1 MSEYSNTPNIEV
13 EVYRIHESMPRS
25 FIDTELQRIV
35 VKKGGK
41 IIGAFISAGRHSTL
55 NACSLNGNSFE
66 KVTGKTFNEWLEEMV
81 RPDEIE
87 ARLAKLTPEQ
97 VIEEYFTALDK
108 KNIEVAKVVSLKKP
122 CWKV

>member
-1 MSEYSNTPNIEV
+1 
-13 EVYRIHESMPRS
+13 
-25 FIDTELQRIV
+25 
-35 VKKGGK
+35 
-41 IIGAFISAGRHSTL
+41 
-55 NACSLNGNSFE
+55 
-66 KVTGKTFNEWLEEMV
+66 VTGKTFNEWLEEMV

-108 KNIEVAKVVSLKKP
+108 RTLKWQNVVSLKKP